1 MFLKDFW
8 QTLLEILY
16 PRRCVFC
23 KALLN
28 ENHANRFCEQCLEL
42 VPDIRFVSPAILRP
56 GYLDGLIFCTRYK
69 RVKRVLQQ
77 AKFAGQRNQAL
88 ILGELLALAWQ
99 NTQSEF
105 FARLYAN
112 ELKQFSAVSVPTDY
126 KRMLARGYEIP
137 KLLFAQWLKAN
148 NINYENV
155 LRRGKNTAPQYQLS
169 RKQRQENVFGSIKQ
183 IRSLSNNKI
192 LLLDDIFTTGASLN
206 ESARILKLH
215 GAQAVIGITF
225 ASDNN

>member
-23 KALLN
+23 KALLS
-28 ENHANRFCEQCLEL
+28 ESDKNRFCEQCLEL
-42 VPDIRFVSPAILRP
+42 VPDIRFVNPHILRP
-56 GYLDGLIFCTRYK
+56 GYLDGLIFCTHYK
-69 RVKRVLQQ
+69 HVKRVLQQ

-88 ILGELLALAWQ
+88 ILGEFLALAWQ
-99 NTQSEF
+99 KPQNEF
-105 FARLYAN
+105 FAQLYVN
-112 ELKQFSAVSVPTDY
+112 DLKQFSAVSVPTDY

-155 LRRGKNTAPQYQLS
+155 LRRVKNTAPQYQLN
-169 RKQRQENVFGSIKQ
+169 RKQRQENVFGSIQQ
-183 IRSLSNNKI
+183 IRSLAKDKI

-206 ESARILKLH
+206 ESARILKLN
-215 GAQAVIGITF
+215 GAQVVIGITF